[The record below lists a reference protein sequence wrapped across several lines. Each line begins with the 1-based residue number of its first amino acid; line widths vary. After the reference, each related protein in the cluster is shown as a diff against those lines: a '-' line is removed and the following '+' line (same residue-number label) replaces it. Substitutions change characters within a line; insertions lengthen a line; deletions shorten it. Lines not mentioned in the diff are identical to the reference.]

1 MSMAMTTVAR
11 GSHSQMQA
19 EALRML
25 RRSCTPSN
33 DADRDC
39 PERIVFHNL
48 VRIDLDLEAEET
60 E

>member
-1 MSMAMTTVAR
+1 
-11 GSHSQMQA
+11 MQA